1 MELSPNKG
9 QIMTKTKTMT
19 PLELAHAAR
28 SKQGLQ
34 TKKAV
39 IDSLRSA
46 TQPVTVGE
54 VQQYLEKKRG
64 VKLHSTY
71 IRQLLVAASKDGL
84 VFSRAETLD
93 EQNIRGGSHVRLSIL
108 FWAGGRKIPDRT
120 SREVYAGIV
129 SRPVS
134 DMKVKKKAKKTVRPG
149 RTLSSQTDKI
159 NFLIESKNFNLPQA
173 ESLETFKLRIRI
185 SELESQLSA
194 IKKLLS

>member
-1 MELSPNKG
+1 
-9 QIMTKTKTMT
+9 MTKTKELT
-19 PLELAHAAR
+19 PIERAHVAR
-28 SKQGLQ
+28 IEQGSR

-71 IRQLLVAASKDGL
+71 IRQLLIAASKDGL
-84 VFSRAETLD
+84 VFYREETPAEQD
-93 EQNIRGGSHVRLSIL
+93 IRGGSHVRLSML
-108 FWAGGRKIPDRT
+108 FWAGGRKMPART
-120 SREVYAGIV
+120 SKEVYSGIV
-129 SRPVS
+129 SKPIA
-134 DMKVKKKAKKTVRPG
+134 DMRKKKKARKTVRPG
-149 RTLSSQTDKI
+149 RTLTSQTGNV
-159 NFLIESKNFNLPQA
+159 NFLVKSKDFSLPET
-173 ESLETFKLRIRI
+173 ESLENFKLKIRI

>member
-1 MELSPNKG
+1 
-9 QIMTKTKTMT
+9 MTKTKTMT

-28 SKQGLQ
+28 TEQGLR

-71 IRQLLVAASKDGL
+71 IRQLLIAASKDGL
-84 VFSRAETLD
+84 VFSREETPA

-108 FWAGGRKIPDRT
+108 FWAGGRKMPART
-120 SREVYAGIV
+120 SKEVYAGIV
-129 SRPVS
+129 SKPVS
-134 DMKVKKKAKKTVRPG
+134 DMKAKKKAKKTVRPG
-149 RTLSSQTDKI
+149 RTSPSQTGSV
-159 NFLIESKNFNLPQA
+159 NFLVESKNFNLPQA
-173 ESLETFKLRIRI
+173 ESLEVFKLRIRI

-194 IKKLLS
+194 IKKLLN

>member
-1 MELSPNKG
+1 
-9 QIMTKTKTMT
+9 MTKTKEMT
-19 PLELAHAAR
+19 PIERAHVAR
-28 SKQGLQ
+28 IEQGSR

-71 IRQLLVAASKDGL
+71 IRQLLIAAAEDGL
-84 VFSRAETLD
+84 VFFREEAPT
-93 EQNIRGGSHVRLSIL
+93 EQDIRGGSHVRLSIL
-108 FWAGGRKIPDRT
+108 FWAGGRKMPART
-120 SREVYAGIV
+120 SKEVYAGIV
-129 SRPVS
+129 SKPIT
-134 DMKVKKKAKKTVRPG
+134 DMRKKKKAKKTVRPG
-149 RTLSSQTDKI
+149 RTFTSQTDNIK
-159 NFLIESKNFNLPQA
+159 NFLVESKNFNIPQA
-173 ESLETFKLRIRI
+173 ESLEMFKLRIRI